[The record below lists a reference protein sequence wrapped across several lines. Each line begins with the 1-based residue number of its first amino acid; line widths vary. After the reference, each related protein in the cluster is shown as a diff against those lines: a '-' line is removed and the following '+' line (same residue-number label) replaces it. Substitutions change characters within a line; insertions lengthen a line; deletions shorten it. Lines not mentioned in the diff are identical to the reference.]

1 MNNTMLSRVADHLY
15 WFGRYVERAE
25 HTARVLNV
33 QAHLALEESNERR
46 KSKLAD
52 MLKALR
58 QPDLQ
63 VKDFEDAA
71 FQMALDPQNFA
82 SVRSCVRMAR
92 ENARQVRERI
102 SSEMWTQINRI
113 HLSVSSAEQAE
124 LFVNRPNQFYYEV
137 LTELHLVSGLT
148 DSTVSRDQ
156 AWHFVQAGRWLE
168 RSGLLVTLLETY
180 LQESWDKN
188 YLDWLGLLKCATA
201 FEAFRKTLG
210 VELNPIKI
218 VDFLMLNDRFP
229 HALQFSLIQLRKALT
244 ELASETENRKSKELD
259 RLVGKMH
266 HDLEYARAEEIL
278 GGDLIEFFNRYRQD
292 LMAVHSMVYGLYIS
306 WEVEF

>member
-1 MNNTMLSRVADHLY
+1 MNTMLSRVADHLY
-15 WFGRYVERAE
+15 WFGRYIERAE

-33 QAHLALEESNERR
+33 QAHLALEETAERR
-46 KSKLAD
+46 RRKLTD

-58 QPDLQ
+58 QPGL
-63 VKDFEDAA
+63 KAEGFEEAA
-71 FQMALDPQNFA
+71 FQLALDPQNDA
-82 SVRSCVRMAR
+82 SVRSCVRLAR

-102 SSEMWTQINRI
+102 SSEMWQQVNRI
-113 HLSVSSAEQAE
+113 YLSVSSEAQAD
-124 LFVNRPNQFYYEV
+124 LIVNRPNQFYYEV

-156 AWHFVQAGRWLE
+156 AWHFIQTGKWLE

-180 LQESWDKN
+180 LQDRQNKK

-210 VELNPIKI
+210 VELNPIKL
-218 VDFLMLNDRFP
+218 VDFLLLNDSFP
-229 HALQFSLIQLRKALT
+229 HSLQFSILQLRKSVSD
-244 ELASETENRKSKELD
+244 LARETENRKSKELD

-266 HDLEYARAEEIL
+266 HDLDYARAEEIL
-278 GGDLIEFFNRYRQD
+278 NGD
-292 LMAVHSMVYGLYIS
+292 LMAFFDRFRKDLMTVHAMVYGLYIS